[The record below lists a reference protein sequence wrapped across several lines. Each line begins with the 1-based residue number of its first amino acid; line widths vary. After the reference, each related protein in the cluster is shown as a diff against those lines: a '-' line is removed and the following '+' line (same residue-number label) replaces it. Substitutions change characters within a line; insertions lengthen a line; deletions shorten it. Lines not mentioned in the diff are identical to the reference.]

1 MNRPEYLLQYERL
14 SNAVFLMEKVR
25 RDVDDTRL
33 ALEVGSAI
41 ASANEAIIRIRA
53 EHKYHLHVIKRDKII
68 EG

>member
-1 MNRPEYLLQYERL
+1 MNRSEYLLQYERL
-14 SNAVFLMEKVR
+14 SNAVFLIEKVR

-41 ASANEAIIRIRA
+41 ASANEAISRIRA
-53 EHKYHLHVIKRDKII
+53 EHEYHLHVIKRDKII